1 MAKTLAQ
8 KAADKQ
14 LDDAVMRYV
23 EAYKMLPE
31 NCTMTDYV
39 MVIEGI
45 GMDEEGEIDG
55 EGYGIGFRHGNARTS
70 VALGLLHKGLELL
83 QFGGRDVPFEIED
96 VGD

>member
-14 LDDAVMRYV
+14 MDEAVLRMV

-31 NCTMTDYV
+31 GSNMVDYV
-39 MVIEGI
+39 TVIEGI

-55 EGYGIGFRHGNARTS
+55 EGYGLGFRHGNCRTS
-70 VALGLLHKGLELL
+70 VAIGILTKGLEML
-83 QFGGRDVPFEIED
+83 QFGGRDIPFEIDD